1 MNAPTDLAAATENRE
16 KTLSERIYNQIRRDI
31 LEGKLDPGLKLRFEL
46 LRSKYDA
53 GTSTLRESLT
63 RLTAEGLV
71 VAEGQRG
78 FRVAPVSL
86 KDLWDIT
93 RLRQQ
98 LETEAVRRSIA
109 IGDDRWESEVLAA
122 YHRLSKLRDKKT
134 GQLLLLTD
142 ETVERHRTF
151 HFSLFSACDSPWL
164 IRFIS
169 TLHDHSERYRRFST
183 LHATRPRRTHDE
195 HKAILAAI
203 MARDATL
210 ACSLIHEHLE
220 STAKVVSSIAKDWQ
234 SKAA

>member
-1 MNAPTDLAAATENRE
+1 MSVPTDLDAPESRE

-31 LEGKLDPGLKLRFEL
+31 LGGKLDPGLKLRFEL
-46 LRSKYDA
+46 LRGKYDA

-71 VAEGQRG
+71 AAEGQRG

-93 RLRQQ
+93 RIRQQ

-134 GQLLLLTD
+134 GRLMLLTD
-142 ETVERHRTF
+142 ETVERHRAF

-169 TLHDHSERYRRFST
+169 TLYDHSERYRRFST
-183 LHATRPRRTHDE
+183 LYASKPRRTHDE
-195 HKAILAAI
+195 HRQILDAI

-210 ACSLIHEHLE
+210 ACSLLHEHME
-220 STAKVVSSIAKDWQ
+220 STAKVVSSIAKNWQ
-234 SKAA
+234 GKAA